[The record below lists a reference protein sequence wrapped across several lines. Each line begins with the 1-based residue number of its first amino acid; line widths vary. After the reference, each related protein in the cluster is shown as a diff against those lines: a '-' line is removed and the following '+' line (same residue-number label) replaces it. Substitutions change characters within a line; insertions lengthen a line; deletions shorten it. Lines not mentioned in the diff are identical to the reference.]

1 MSQMA
6 NTVCV
11 RYFILVLRPTT
22 IFSLRNETVTESPD
36 TIAVELFCNISGNP
50 LPEVTWLYND
60 ETFEPTDLAENN
72 CKNIQH
78 GYFHYKNVPHKLI
91 ICKPHQKDTGFYSC
105 LAKNQLANASMK
117 AYLNVLC
124 EYSFI

>member
-1 MSQMA
+1 MA

-50 LPEVTWLYND
+50 LPE
-60 ETFEPTDLAENN
+60 
-72 CKNIQH
+72 I
-78 GYFHYKNVPHKLI
+78 PHKLI
-91 ICKPHQKDTGFYSC
+91 ICKPRQKDTGFYTC
-105 LAKNQLANASMK
+105 LAKNQLANARMK